1 MVPFLHFAKEKTSP
15 SMSSNTR
22 LKAII
27 VGGSVAGLTL
37 AHTFESTGVI
47 DYILLEGRDNIAPR
61 LGATILIM
69 PNGARILDQMGI
81 YDSMTDSKIV
91 VGETFVRKSDGE
103 LLSRNDWPAVMP
115 ERYVEPPYALNAKS
129 VF

>member
-103 LLSRNDWPAVMP
+103 LLSRNDWPALMP
-115 ERYVEPPYALNAKS
+115 ERYVEPSYALNAKS